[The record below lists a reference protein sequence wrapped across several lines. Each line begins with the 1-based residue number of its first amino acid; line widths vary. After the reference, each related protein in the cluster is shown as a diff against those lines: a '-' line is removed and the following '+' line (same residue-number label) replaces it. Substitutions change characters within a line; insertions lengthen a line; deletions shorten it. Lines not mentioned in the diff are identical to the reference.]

1 MLTCVLESGS
11 KGNCTLIKGQNINL
25 LIDAG
30 GTFKYLCDKL
40 KELDLSIKDI
50 NYILISHTHSD
61 HTSALQ
67 NIIKVAS
74 PTIIVSELMYK
85 DLGFLKR
92 YDNVMFM
99 EESFTLDN
107 IEIETI
113 KTSHDTTDSRG
124 FIITE
129 GKSSLVQITDTGYL
143 NQKYFRKLKN
153 KNLYI
158 LESNHNVE
166 MLMHGRYPKWLKAR
180 VASDE
185 GHLSNDA
192 SSFYLTKII
201 GSKTKMVI
209 LAHLSEE
216 NNTPEI
222 ALATLK
228 KELEDNNIEFTNYI
242 TAKQN
247 ERTDL
252 IEV

>member
-1 MLTCVLESGS
+1 MLVSVLESGS
-11 KGNCTLIKGQNINL
+11 KGNCTLVKGTNINL

-30 GTFKYLCDKL
+30 GTIKYLEEKL
-40 KELDLSIKDI
+40 KELDLNLNDI

-67 NIIKVAS
+67 NIIKKTN
-74 PTIIVSELMYK
+74 PTIILSDLMLN

-92 YDNVMFM
+92 YDNIILL
-99 EESFTLDN
+99 EDSITLDDM
-107 IEIETI
+107 IIDTI

-129 GKSSLVQITDTGYL
+129 GDSSLVQITDTGYL
-143 NQKYFRKLKN
+143 NQKYFNKLKD
-153 KNLYI
+153 KNIYI

-166 MLMHGRYPKWLKAR
+166 MLMNGRYPKWLKAR

-192 SSFYLTKII
+192 SSFYLSKLIGPNTKKI
-201 GSKTKMVI
+201 I

-216 NNTPEI
+216 NNTPDI
-222 ALATLK
+222 ALNTLK
-228 KELEDNNIEFTNYI
+228 NELAENNIEFTNYI
-242 TAKQN
+242 AAKQN

>member
-1 MLTCVLESGS
+1 MLVSVLESGS
-11 KGNCTLIKGQNINL
+11 KGNCTLIKGKEANL

-30 GTFKYLCDKL
+30 GTLKYIEEKL
-40 KELDLSIKDI
+40 NENELSIDKI
-50 NYILISHTHSD
+50 NYILISHSHSD
-61 HTSALQ
+61 HTNALQ
-67 NIIKVAS
+67 SIIKKAH

-92 YDNVMFM
+92 YENVMYM
-99 EESFTLDN
+99 QDSFNLDDLQ
-107 IEIETI
+107 IETI

-129 GKSSLVQITDTGYL
+129 GNSSIVQITDTGYL
-143 NQKYFRKLKN
+143 NQKYFNKLKN

-158 LESNHNVE
+158 MESNHNIE

-180 VASDE
+180 VASDV
-185 GHLSNDA
+185 GHLSNE
-192 SSFYLTKII
+192 SSAYYLSKLIGENTK
-201 GSKTKMVI
+201 KVI

-222 ALATLK
+222 ALSTLK
-228 KELEDNNIEFTNYI
+228 KELEDNNIDFNSIEA
-242 TAKQN
+242 AKQN
-247 ERTDL
+247 ERTEL